1 MSKDKTKQ
9 TTPGEYP
16 IREFRTED
24 QTEALNTISNLF
36 HYKKQFTV
44 AYMGDEIIINY
55 TSGPSHG

>member
-1 MSKDKTKQ
+1 MSKGKTKQ

-16 IREFRTED
+16 IREFRTKD
-24 QTEALNTISNLF
+24 RTEALNTISDLF
-36 HYKKQFTV
+36 HHKKQFTV